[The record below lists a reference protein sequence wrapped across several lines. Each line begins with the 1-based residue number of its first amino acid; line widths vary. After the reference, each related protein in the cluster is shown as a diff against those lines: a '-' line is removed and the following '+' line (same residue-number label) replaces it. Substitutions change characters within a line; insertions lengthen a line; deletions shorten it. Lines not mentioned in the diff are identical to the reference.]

1 MVDYVMKTHALN
13 YIFSGVLIL
22 LSCNASGND
31 FWTRSYTLEANKQYT
46 EAAKT
51 IEQFLLKTP
60 ASEFAEL
67 RSGWLYYLDGNYSR
81 SIKHYNSALN
91 LNNQSIEARL
101 GMALPLL
108 AQSRWQEAALQC
120 REVIKISEW
129 NYYAHVRLMIT
140 EEGQKQWEIL
150 AKHAAEVNKRYPTD
164 ATVLVYLARAY
175 KQLGETAKA
184 KKAYNE
190 VLVRVPGHLEAS
202 EYMVK

>member
-1 MVDYVMKTHALN
+1 MKTQAFKYSL
-13 YIFSGVLIL
+13 ISVLLL
-22 LSCNASGND
+22 LSLTASAND
-31 FWTRSYTLEANKQYT
+31 FWTRSYTLETNKQYT

-60 ASEFAEL
+60 DSEFAEL

-81 SIKHYNSALN
+81 SIKHYKSALN
-91 LNNQSIEARL
+91 MNNQSIEARL
-101 GMALPLL
+101 GLALPLL
-108 AQSRWQEAALQC
+108 AQSRWQEAAVHC
-120 REVIKISEW
+120 REVIKLSQW

-140 EEGQKQWEIL
+140 EEGQKQWDTL
-150 AKHAAEVNKRYPTD
+150 ATHAKEVNKHYPTD

-175 KQLGETAKA
+175 KQQGETSKA

-202 EYMVK
+202 GFMVK